1 MSVNLPPVYEPAE
14 VEKKIYRFWLDGDF
28 FKAPLKKGAN
38 VFSVVI
44 PPPNVTG
51 KLHMGHALNSTI
63 QDVLVRWR
71 RMQGYDTL
79 WLPGTDH
86 AGIATQNKVEEHL
99 ASEGLSR
106 YDIGREKFL
115 EKAWQW
121 KEDYH
126 ARILE
131 QLYELGVSC
140 DWSRERFTLDEGCS
154 RAVREV
160 FVSLYERGLIYR
172 GDYMVNWCPRCR
184 TAISDI
190 EVEHEEKPSTITHIR
205 YPGVGWEGSITVATT
220 RVETMLGD
228 TAVAVH
234 PEDERY
240 RNLIGRKVLLPLVNR
255 EIPIIADEYVDPAFG
270 SGAVKITPAHDPNDF
285 EIGQRHGLETI
296 SVIGSDGKMTALAGK
311 YAGLDRYEAR
321 KDVLRDLQELSLV
334 EKIEDYE
341 HAVGHCQRCGTEIE
355 PLVSLQWFVK
365 MKPLAEEAINKVK
378 TGEIS
383 FIPERFTKIYL
394 NWMENIRDWCI
405 SRQIWWGHRIP
416 AWYCSCGET
425 IVARETPSAC
435 PACGGKA
442 LQQDPDVLDTWFSS
456 ALWPFS
462 TMGWPE
468 KTPDLEHYFPTSV
481 LVTAYDII
489 TFWVARM
496 IFMSLDFMHEIPFKD
511 VCVHGLVRDAQGRK
525 MSKSLGNGVDPL
537 DIIKEYGA
545 DTLRFTLVTG
555 QAPGNDQRFRIENV
569 ESSRNFANK
578 IWNASR
584 FLLMNLQGEQARG
597 LPEKLNRHDRWILD
611 SFNTAVEK
619 TTDLLER
626 YELGEA
632 ARVVYDF
639 FWGDFCDWY
648 IELSKLPLYSDDKA
662 EKTDKKRVLSY
673 VLEGSLRLLHP
684 FMPFISEEIWQQ
696 LNREEKG
703 RALINA
709 PWPVSVKKLVDEE
722 ARQEMALVMGVIRS
736 IRNLRSEIGL
746 SPGKKSA
753 IVLRTPEKYLSLFND
768 EKIFI
773 EKLAWSEPVSIIK
786 NTEEKPS
793 RSLTALVDE
802 VEIYLPLEGV
812 VDLAQ
817 EISRLEKELQEVRKE
832 MQRTEAKLGNE
843 GFLQRAPAEV
853 VQKERA
859 KKEEYSLRQ
868 AKLQSRLDELK
879 SL

>member
-14 VEKKIYRFWLDGDF
+14 VEKKIYRFWLDGEY
-28 FKAPLKKGAN
+28 FKAPAKKGKA

-51 KLHMGHALNSTI
+51 MLHMGHALNNTV
-63 QDVLVRWR
+63 QDVLVRWK
-71 RMQGYDTL
+71 RMQGFDTL

-99 ASEGLSR
+99 AREGLSR
-106 YDIGREKFL
+106 YDIGRERFL

-121 KEDYH
+121 KEEYH
-126 ARILE
+126 ERILK
-131 QLYELGVSC
+131 QLYKLGVSC

-205 YPGVGWEGSITVATT
+205 YPGVGWDGSISVATT

-240 RNLIGRKVLLPLVNR
+240 RHLVGKKVLLPLVNR

-285 EIGQRHGLETI
+285 EIGERHGLETI
-296 SVIGSDGKMTALAGK
+296 SVIGGDGRMTPETGK

-321 KDVLRDLQELSLV
+321 REVLRDLQELSLV

-365 MKPLAEEAINKVK
+365 MKPLAEAAIDRVK
-378 TGEIS
+378 KGEIS
-383 FIPERFTKIYL
+383 FVPERFTRVYL

-416 AWYCSCGET
+416 AWYCSCGEM
-425 IVARETPSAC
+425 IVSRDTPSVC
-435 PACGGKA
+435 PACGGGT
-442 LQQDPDVLDTWFSS
+442 LEQDSDVLDTWFSS

-481 LVTAYDII
+481 LVTAYDIL

-496 IFMSLDFMHEIPFKD
+496 IFMSLDFMGEVPFRD

-525 MSKSLGNGVDPL
+525 MSKSLGNGIDPL
-537 DIIKEYGA
+537 EVIEEYGA
-545 DTLRFTLVTG
+545 DTLRFTLITG
-555 QAPGNDQRFRIENV
+555 QAPGNDQRFRSENV
-569 ESSRNFANK
+569 EASRNFANK

-584 FLLMNLQGEQARG
+584 FLLMNLQGEQDLG
-597 LPEKLNRHDRWILD
+597 LPVELNRHDRWILD
-611 SFNTAVEK
+611 SFNAAVER
-619 TTDLLER
+619 TTALLDK

-639 FWGDFCDWY
+639 FWNDFCDWY
-648 IELSKLPLYSDDKA
+648 IELSKIPLYSDNKA
-662 EKTDKKRVLSY
+662 EKTRTKGVLSY
-673 VLEGSLRLLHP
+673 VLEGTLRLLHP

-696 LNREEKG
+696 LSRKEG
-703 RALINA
+703 MALIKA
-709 PWPVSVKKLVDEE
+709 PWPEYTQELIDKE
-722 ARQEMALVMGVIRS
+722 ARKEMNLVRGVIRA

-746 SPGKKSA
+746 SPGKKSP
-753 IVLRTPEKYLSLFND
+753 IVLRTPEKFLSLFTS
-768 EKIFI
+768 EEIFI
-773 EKLAWSEPVSIIK
+773 EKLAWSEPVTIIK

-793 RSLTALVDE
+793 RSLIALVDE

-817 EISRLEKELQEVRKE
+817 EILRLEKELREIEKDMHKTQ
-832 MQRTEAKLGNE
+832 AKLNNQS
-843 GFLQRAPAEV
+843 FLQRAPAEV
-853 VQKERA
+853 VQKKNA
-859 KKEEYSLRQ
+859 KKRNTVSGRP
-868 AKLQSRLDELK
+868 S
-879 SL
+879 SSPGWMN